1 MWRLNGLPIVVRPD
15 TRTSTSVAV
24 LSRCDT
30 YIATSHQLNSPIAI
44 TRLLSQ
50 TLSRSIDT
58 GMEIRMLALTGNV
71 LLVLDSDGLVAW
83 RLTEEGAV
91 DGFLA
96 DRRAG
101 RGDSIWAVSA
111 CDLRPDVLG

>member
-1 MWRLNGLPIVVRPD
+1 MASLSLFALTFTRRCQSPFFPD
-15 TRTSTSVAV
+15 VILTSQLA
-24 LSRCDT
+24 
-30 YIATSHQLNSPIAI
+30 HQLNGPIAI
-44 TRLLSQ
+44 THLSQ
-50 TLSRSIDT
+50 TISRFIDT

-91 DGFLA
+91 DGVLA

-111 CDLRPDVLG
+111 RDPRPDVLG